1 MPARTARTVTT
12 GSLNRLNMTTAFQAL
27 ILAASAFAALHVQTA
42 HAETAAQRQTLA
54 ALKLSKPQPCNAP
67 VTHAS
72 LERELANLEAA
83 GFNPAG
89 NDNDYPQNLERA
101 ERIVAA
107 HTPPCTMG

>member
-1 MPARTARTVTT
+1 MPARTARTE
-12 GSLNRLNMTTAFQAL
+12 SLNRLNLTKALQAM
-27 ILAASAFAALHVQTA
+27 ILAASAFVALHVQSA

-54 ALKLSKPQPCNAP
+54 ALKASKPQPCNAP

-107 HTPPCTMG
+107 HTPACTMG